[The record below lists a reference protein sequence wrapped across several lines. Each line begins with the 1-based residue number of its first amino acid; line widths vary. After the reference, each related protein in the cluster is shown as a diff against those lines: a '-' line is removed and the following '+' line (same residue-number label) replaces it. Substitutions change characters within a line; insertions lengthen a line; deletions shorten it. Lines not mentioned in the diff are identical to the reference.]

1 MEGRFRV
8 DTTCSPPAP
17 SATQP
22 NHECMPAQLH
32 TTHRMVSKH
41 DGDFVVGEAGDG
53 ALVSEW
59 RAALC
64 NGEEVT
70 TEIKEQT

>member
-1 MEGRFRV
+1 
-8 DTTCSPPAP
+8 
-17 SATQP
+17 
-22 NHECMPAQLH
+22 
-32 TTHRMVSKH
+32 MVSKH
-41 DGDFVVGEAGDG
+41 NGDFVVGEAGDG